1 MRSDTELERLAA
13 VRPAILD
20 RTEEVVSPAAQTRIL
35 REILAVPGDQRSSRR
50 AARERPRPLGLR
62 GRQAS
67 RWTGVAAASVAGALL
82 AGAVLAWN
90 NGHRSAAADGS
101 TGGPAVTLTASTVLT
116 RSIGALDRVGDAVEY
131 SHSIGS
137 LNGRAY
143 TSDLWVY
150 HATERQRLTGPG
162 SADTA
167 GWQAVANGTLT
178 KGFVY
183 YDSRTWALYS
193 STADPTWAR
202 VARTPTA
209 ELEANLLRYALDSG
223 RWTVTGHAVVDGQQ
237 AIVIQ
242 VSESMPA
249 RPVRA
254 PAGTRALQPPAA
266 VPAGP
271 MIDVAPF
278 LTPGQYARA
287 RAHGQTTF
295 TPTGT
300 STTTLYISAKTYLP
314 IRQTVTTHLT
324 SQGMPESAADQT
336 ESSAFQWLAVTQ
348 ANLALLEPPAVPAGF
363 TKVNPAG
370 Q

>member
-1 MRSDTELERLAA
+1 MRSENELERLAA

-20 RTEEVVSPAAQTRIL
+20 RTEEVVSPAAQSRIL
-35 REILAVPGDQRSSRR
+35 REILAVPVDQRSSRR
-50 AARERPRPLGLR
+50 AGRERPRPLHLR
-62 GRQAS
+62 GRRAS

-82 AGAVLAWN
+82 ASVALAWN
-90 NGHRSAAADGS
+90 NSHQAPGATRPPRGL
-101 TGGPAVTLTASTVLT
+101 AVTLAASTVLT
-116 RSIGALDRVGDAVEY
+116 RSIGALDQVGDAVEY
-131 SHSIGS
+131 SHTTGS
-137 LNGRAY
+137 LNGQAY

-150 HATERQRLTGPG
+150 RAAERQRLAGPG

-178 KGFVY
+178 KGFIY
-183 YDSRTWALYS
+183 YDSKTWTLYS
-193 STADPTWAR
+193 GTADPTWTR
-202 VARTPTA
+202 LARTPTA

-237 AIVIQ
+237 AIVVQ

-249 RPVRA
+249 RPARPPARTRRA
-254 PAGTRALQPPAA
+254 RPPAA

-271 MIDVAPF
+271 MIDIAPS
-278 LTPGQYARA
+278 LTPGQYAQA
-287 RAHGQTTF
+287 RAHGQRTF

-314 IRQTVTTHLT
+314 IRQTVITHLT
-324 SQGMPESAADQT
+324 SQGVPDSAADQT
-336 ESSAFQWLAVTQ
+336 ESSTFQWLPVTQ
-348 ANLALLEPPAVPAGF
+348 ANLALLQPPAVPAGF

>member
-1 MRSDTELERLAA
+1 MRSETELEQLAA

-20 RTEEVVSPAAQTRIL
+20 RTQEVVSPAAQAQIL
-35 REILAVPGDQRSSRR
+35 RGILAVPGDQRSSRR
-50 AARERPRPLGLR
+50 AARERPRPLSLR

-67 RWTGVAAASVAGALL
+67 RWTGVAAATVAGALL
-82 AGAVLAWN
+82 AGAALAWN
-90 NGHRSAAADGS
+90 NGHQAPAASQSPGV
-101 TGGPAVTLTASTVLT
+101 PAFTLSASTVLT
-116 RSIGALDRVGDAVEY
+116 RSIGALNQVGDAVEY
-131 SHSIGS
+131 SHTTGS
-137 LNGRAY
+137 LNGQAY

-150 HATERQRLTGPG
+150 RAAERQRLTGPG

-178 KGFVY
+178 KGFIY
-183 YDSRTWALYS
+183 YDSKTWTLYS
-193 STADPTWAR
+193 STADPTWTR

-223 RWTVTGHAVVDGQQ
+223 RWTVTGYAVADGQQ
-237 AIVIQ
+237 AIVVQ

-254 PAGTRALQPPAA
+254 AAGTRGARPPVA

-278 LTPGQYARA
+278 LTPSQYARA
-287 RAHGQTTF
+287 RAHGQATF

-314 IRQTVTTHLT
+314 IRQTATTHLT
-324 SQGMPESAADQT
+324 SQGAPHSAADQT
-336 ESSAFQWLAVTQ
+336 ESSTFQWLPVTQ
-348 ANLALLEPPAVPAGF
+348 ANLALLQPPTVPADF